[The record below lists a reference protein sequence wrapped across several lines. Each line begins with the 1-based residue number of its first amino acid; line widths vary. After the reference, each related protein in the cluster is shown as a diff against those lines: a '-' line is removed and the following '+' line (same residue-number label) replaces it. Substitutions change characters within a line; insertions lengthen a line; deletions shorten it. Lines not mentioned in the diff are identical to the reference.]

1 MIIFYTSEKPT
12 ITLSNSSVCD
22 SICSS
27 NCIKPKNKCCFKYKK
42 KGHQLQAMPEY
53 FFERSFLISQNFNVE
68 EF

>member
-12 ITLSNSSVCD
+12 ITLSTSSVCD

-42 KGHQLQAMPEY
+42 KGINCKRCPNILLQEA
-53 FFERSFLISQNFNVE
+53 S
-68 EF
+68 